1 MKKAISMLKNS
12 RLAVSISLLI
22 QAFTLFVL
30 FLILCAKKKSIAAA
44 FLGVAA
50 MEGAAGAYLFLQA
63 KEDLEENDFD
73 PSDYLDETLDIDEEE
88 ELELND
94 EMLTADLYHRMD
106 DEGDAPEKKEIP
118 LEEEVDEEE
127 FKNS

>member
-1 MKKAISMLKNS
+1 MKKAISMVKNS

-63 KEDLEENDFD
+63 KEELEENDFD
-73 PSDYLDETLDIDEEE
+73 PSDYLDEVLDIDEEE

-94 EMLTADLYHRMD
+94 EMLTADLYHRSD
-106 DEGDAPEKKEIP
+106 DEGVAPQNNEIP

-127 FKNS
+127 FKNA

>member
-1 MKKAISMLKNS
+1 MKKAISMLKSS
-12 RLAVSISLLI
+12 RLAVSVSLLI
-22 QAFTLFVL
+22 QSLTLFVL
-30 FLILCAKKKSIAAA
+30 FLILWAKKKSIAAA
-44 FLGVAA
+44 FLGVSA

-73 PSDYLDETLDIDEEE
+73 PSDYLDETLDLDEDEE
-88 ELELND
+88 LDLSD
-94 EMLTADLYHRMD
+94 AMLTADLYHRTD
-106 DEGDAPEKKEIP
+106 EEGDAPEKKEIP